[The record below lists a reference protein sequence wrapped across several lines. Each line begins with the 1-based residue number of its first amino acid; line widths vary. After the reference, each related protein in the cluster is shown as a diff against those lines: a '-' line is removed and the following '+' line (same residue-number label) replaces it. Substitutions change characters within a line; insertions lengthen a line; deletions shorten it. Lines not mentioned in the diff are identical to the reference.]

1 MIYFISSYP
10 ERGLIH
16 GKKTVGVASYTKNL
30 ILNIKKSIL
39 KIKIF
44 AETFEFTKKE
54 KTFEDIFENRGKY
67 IEDNVEVERIWKRNN
82 LKSII
87 KTFFK
92 IPKNSTLLIPIE
104 FYMFGGIIEM
114 ISALLC
120 MFFLKTTKKVRVIS
134 IVHQVVENFDN
145 IEKSKL
151 TSFIKN
157 NLVKIYYF
165 LISIS
170 SNKIVVFEEYFQK
183 SFNKKKVIV
192 IPHAIEETNFDI
204 QKKDVKFASNL
215 LYFGFISPY
224 KGVDDLLNKYTD
236 DCGKL
241 AICGGAN
248 PNHIKNKEYHQFI
261 KKIFDRFEKEMIFPT
276 GFVKENEIPYKFINT
291 NIVVLPYRNFFSS
304 SGPLSLAFTYE
315 KPFIL
320 SYPLSKYFDSK
331 DFKEALK
338 ETNLTKEIFLFD
350 FLDKESKLNEK
361 IEEINKNKKNIIEFI
376 KIIKEKRSW
385 QNIAKEYLKLI

>member
-1 MIYFISSYP
+1 
-10 ERGLIH
+10 
-16 GKKTVGVASYTKNL
+16 
-30 ILNIKKSIL
+30 
-39 KIKIF
+39 
-44 AETFEFTKKE
+44 
-54 KTFEDIFENRGKY
+54 
-67 IEDNVEVERIWKRNN
+67 
-82 LKSII
+82 
-87 KTFFK
+87 
-92 IPKNSTLLIPIE
+92 
-104 FYMFGGIIEM
+104 M

-120 MFFLKTTKKVRVIS
+120 MFFLKTAKKVRVIS

-183 SFNKKKVIV
+183 SFNRKKVIV

-261 KKIFDRFEKEMIFPT
+261 KKIFNRFEKEMIFPT

-385 QNIAKEYLKLI
+385 QNIAKEYLKLIWN